1 MPRATW
7 DNLTKAAI
15 NQINSQIESVGRA
28 ASWDNPALATWA
40 SLNNSVD
47 MELMRRRAQWNN
59 LGMTDEELLKE
70 MLAEMQAAQQAGG
83 KR

>member
-7 DNLTKAAI
+7 ENLTTTAI
-15 NQINSQIESVGRA
+15 NQLNSTIESVGRA

-40 SLNNSVD
+40 SIGNSIEV
-47 MELMRRRAQWNN
+47 ELMRRRSQWNN

-70 MLAEMQAAQQAGG
+70 MLAEMQAAQQNGG
-83 KR
+83 KK